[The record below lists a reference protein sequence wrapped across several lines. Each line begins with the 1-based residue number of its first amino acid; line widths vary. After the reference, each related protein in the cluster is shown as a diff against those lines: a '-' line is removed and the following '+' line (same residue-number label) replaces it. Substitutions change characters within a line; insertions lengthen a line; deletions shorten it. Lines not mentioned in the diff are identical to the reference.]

1 MEIEDNVNVI
11 MDGQEMLVVTVV
23 ILIVKSVTKIMPI
36 NVQTVMDI
44 RKETHANYVSQIGIL
59 LETVQQSVLMDPTMM
74 TKDLVHVIKDGRALL
89 VTHVAIQN
97 VKFVTKI
104 IQTNALNAMETRLA
118 IRVNFVKKIGMLL
131 EIALWNVSME
141 TM

>member
-1 MEIEDNVNVI
+1 
-11 MDGQEMLVVTVV
+11 
-23 ILIVKSVTKIMPI
+23 
-36 NVQTVMDI
+36 
-44 RKETHANYVSQIGIL
+44 
-59 LETVQQSVLMDPTMM
+59 MDPTMM